1 MRSGTVGAL
10 TITRVNGSPVM
21 EPGGSDHVQ
30 AALEAAGF
38 GLTPRGYRV
47 PR

>member
-1 MRSGTVGAL
+1 VKAGTVGAL
-10 TITRVNGSPVM
+10 TLTKVNGTPVM
-21 EPGGSDHVQ
+21 EPGGSDHVRKT
-30 AALEAAGF
+30 LEAAGF